1 MAVLYSNNAETT
13 ITGSIS
19 ASATTLV
26 VATGSGAEFPNPGAD
41 DHFYITL
48 VGDDGTGGDVLEVV
62 RCTTRSGDTL
72 TIERGLDGT
81 TASAFNA
88 GDKIEL
94 RVTKIL
100 MDDIQEDAA
109 DEAMAMAIAIG

>member
-13 ITGSIS
+13 ITQSIS
-19 ASATTLV
+19 ASTTTIQ
-26 VATGSGAEFPNPGAD
+26 VATGDGAEFPNPGTG
-41 DHFYITL
+41 DHFYVTL
-48 VGDDGTGGDVLEVV
+48 VGDDGTGGELLEVV
-62 RCTTRSGDTL
+62 RCTSRSSDTL
-72 TIERGLDGT
+72 TVVRGLDDT

-88 GDKIEL
+88 GDKLEL

-109 DEAMAMAIAIG
+109 DEAMAMAIALG